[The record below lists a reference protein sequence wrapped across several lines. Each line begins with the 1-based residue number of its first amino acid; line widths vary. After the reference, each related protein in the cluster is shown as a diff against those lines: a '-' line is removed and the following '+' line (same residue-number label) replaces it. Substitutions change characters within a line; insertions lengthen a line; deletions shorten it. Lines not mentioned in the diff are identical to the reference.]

1 MLNNASES
9 LTISYAAETA
19 CVAFEFDYH
28 LMLMRPA
35 LFALLFLV
43 LVTVTPMPATTH
55 ARGMHPDEED
65 QYRNPKPVIL

>member
-35 LFALLFLV
+35 LFTLLFLV
-43 LVTVTPMPATTH
+43 LVTMSSMPATTH
-55 ARGMHPDEED
+55 ARGMHPNEENEYD
-65 QYRNPKPVIL
+65 DPKPIVL

>member
-35 LFALLFLV
+35 LFTLLFLV
-43 LVTVTPMPATTH
+43 LVTVSSVSATTH
-55 ARGMHPDEED
+55 ARSVHPDEKNEHCD
-65 QYRNPKPVIL
+65 PNQ